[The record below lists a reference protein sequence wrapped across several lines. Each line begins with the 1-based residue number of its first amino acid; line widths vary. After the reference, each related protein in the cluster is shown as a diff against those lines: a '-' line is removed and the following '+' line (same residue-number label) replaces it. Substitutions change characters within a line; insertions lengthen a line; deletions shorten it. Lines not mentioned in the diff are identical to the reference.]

1 MVKKMDSKKYKGIS
15 RQYFWNLCMYT
26 GSQAN
31 HKTQLFWVKR
41 VRLVPNGHALA
52 QKALEKFGE
61 EKMEEVLV

>member
-1 MVKKMDSKKYKGIS
+1 
-15 RQYFWNLCMYT
+15 MYT